1 MVGEVLF
8 WGSRRLLSSKARR
21 KLEVGPVFSK
31 IRRFRRGRGGGG
43 MVVVTVY
50 SREGCGC
57 CKKAKDV
64 VDGFR
69 GRFSLRV
76 DGVDVDQSAELTECY
91 GDQIPVIAVGGK
103 VRFRGKVDP
112 VLLERLL
119 RAESVETKGSSA

>member
-1 MVGEVLF
+1 
-8 WGSRRLLSSKARR
+8 
-21 KLEVGPVFSK
+21 
-31 IRRFRRGRGGGG
+31 

-76 DGVDVDQSAELTECY
+76 DVVDVDQSAELTERY
-91 GDQIPVIAVGGK
+91 GNEVPVVEVGGK

-112 VLLERLL
+112 VLFERLL
-119 RAESVETKGSSA
+119 RAEAAATAEDPARPA